1 MFEIERQSLMRI
13 DNFSYFSL
21 DARDKMNR
29 ETNTI
34 FNIFRKKKG
43 GNKQSE
49 SDSAQDYDIILNL
62 IPDGILIANQF
73 GKVIATNDA
82 YHTLTGFSKE
92 EIVGKS
98 ASEIPAVEITDK
110 SNLWVNI
117 VSVLTKGELKGF
129 EFTYNHADGSKK
141 WGEARAKLFRSG
153 LFSGGAIAV
162 LRDIT
167 ERKRK
172 DEELNKL
179 LGDLERSNR
188 ELDEYTYAVSH
199 DLKSPLRT
207 IGSFSTFLLE
217 DYSGQLDDQAKE
229 YLGRM
234 KSATQRMTELI
245 DDLLKISRIGRMNT
259 DIELID
265 VNQIITSIV
274 ADNQSLLD
282 NKNGKITAGELPRIN
297 SQRVWVTQL
306 FSNLVNN
313 GLKFN
318 ESSNPTI
325 WIECEEN
332 EDHYLFS
339 VKDNGIGID
348 KKHHE
353 KIFKIFQRLHTT
365 NEYPGTGAGLSICK
379 KILESWGGEISV
391 ESEVGQGSTFLLK
404 IPKNMSPIDE
414 EPNMLPY
421 DNNPAPESI
430 LVQE

>member
-1 MFEIERQSLMRI
+1 MVQK
-13 DNFSYFSL
+13 N
-21 DARDKMNR
+21 
-29 ETNTI
+29 
-34 FNIFRKKKG
+34 
-43 GNKQSE
+43 
-49 SDSAQDYDIILNL
+49 
-62 IPDGILIANQF
+62 
-73 GKVIATNDA
+73 
-82 YHTLTGFSKE
+82 
-92 EIVGKS
+92 
-98 ASEIPAVEITDK
+98 
-110 SNLWVNI
+110 
-117 VSVLTKGELKGF
+117 GEK
-129 EFTYNHADGSKK
+129 
-141 WGEARAKLFRSG
+141 
-153 LFSGGAIAV
+153 
-162 LRDIT
+162 
-167 ERKRK
+167 
-172 DEELNKL
+172 
-179 LGDLERSNR
+179 RSNR

-282 NKNGKITAGELPRIN
+282 NKNGKITAGELPRII

-365 NEYPGTGAGLSICK
+365 KEYPGTGAGLSICK